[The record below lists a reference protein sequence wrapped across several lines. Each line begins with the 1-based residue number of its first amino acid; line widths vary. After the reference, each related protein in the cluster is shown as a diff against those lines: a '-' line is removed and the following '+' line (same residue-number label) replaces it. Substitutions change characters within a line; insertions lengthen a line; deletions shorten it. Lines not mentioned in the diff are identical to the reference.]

1 MIFCNLY
8 LAHLARKPTA
18 NAVTPLNGK
27 DSFTYQLSNRPARL
41 EGLVDDFGKKG
52 SYNHSSGN
60 EHRVIVHQ
68 QHCEHRLASS
78 R

>member
-1 MIFCNLY
+1 
-8 LAHLARKPTA
+8 
-18 NAVTPLNGK
+18 
-27 DSFTYQLSNRPARL
+27 
-41 EGLVDDFGKKG
+41 VDDFGKKG